1 MIYRSNRGQGVSGS
15 LGVRVFIAFVKRAL
29 SEKRYRFTN
38 RRKTL
43 DCLTELGWT
52 ISDAV
57 DLIFDLTPDDYHEG
71 PLDER
76 DPNFSSGVIYVFKRK
91 VDDIT
96 MYIKLKM
103 VDGEPPLVIL
113 SFHEDE
119 I

>member
-1 MIYRSNRGQGVSGS
+1 MSGN
-15 LGVRVFIAFVKRAL
+15 LGLKVFIGFAKRVL
-29 SEKRYRFTN
+29 SEKRYRFAN

-43 DCLTELGWT
+43 DCLAALGWT

-57 DLIFDLTPDDYHEG
+57 DLIFNLTPDDYHEG

-76 DPNFSSGVIYVFKRK
+76 DPNFSSGLIYVFKRK
-91 VDDIT
+91 VDDMTI
-96 MYIKLKM
+96 YIKLKM
-103 VDGEPPLVIL
+103 IEDEPPLVIL